1 MTYSSSFRVYYE
13 DTDMGGI
20 VYHANYL
27 RYMER
32 GRSDA
37 LRELG
42 IDQAAL
48 RAQGLVF
55 VVAHMAIDFRAPA
68 QFGELVTVRTGIG
81 AVKGAS
87 AEMEQSVGV
96 GDRVAASALV
106 RVAMT
111 APGGGIRRFPAQ
123 IREALAQAAQGC

>member
-1 MTYSSSFRVYYE
+1 MTYTSTFRVYYE

-27 RYMER
+27 RYLER

-37 LRELG
+37 LREMG
-42 IDQAAL
+42 VDQAAL

-55 VVAHMAIDFRAPA
+55 VVTHMTIDFRAPA
-68 QFGELVTVRTGIG
+68 RFDEMVTVTSGFE

-87 AEMEQSVGV
+87 AEMHQAITVG
-96 GDRVAASALV
+96 GRLCIDARV
-106 RVAMT
+106 RVAM
-111 APGGGIRRFPAQ
+111 AAMDGGVRRFPAH
-123 IREALAQAAQGC
+123 IREALARDPQG

>member
-1 MTYSSSFRVYYE
+1 MTYTSTFRVYYE

-37 LRELG
+37 LREMG
-42 IDQAAL
+42 VDQAAL

-68 QFGELVTVRTGIG
+68 RFDEQVTVTSGFG
-81 AVKGAS
+81 TVKGAS
-87 AEMEQSVGV
+87 AEMLQ
-96 GDRVAASALV
+96 RVAVGERVCIDARV
-106 RVAMT
+106 RVAM
-111 APGGGIRRFPAQ
+111 AALDGGVRRFPAH
-123 IREALAQAAQGC
+123 IREALARKPQG

>member
-1 MTYSSSFRVYYE
+1 MTFRSTFRVYYE

-37 LRELG
+37 LREMN

-55 VVAHMAIDFRAPA
+55 VVTHMAIDFRAPA
-68 QFGELVTVRTGIG
+68 RFDELVTVTSGFG
-81 AVKGAS
+81 AVRGAS
-87 AEMEQSVGV
+87 AEMQQSVAV
-96 GDRVAASALV
+96 DERLCIDARV
-106 RVAMT
+106 RVAM
-111 APGGGIRRFPAQ
+111 AALDGGVRRFPAQ
-123 IREALAQAAQGC
+123 IREALARRTQG

>member
-1 MTYSSSFRVYYE
+1 MHSFPVTVFYE

-55 VVAHMAIDFRAPA
+55 VVTHMGIDFRAPA
-68 QFGELVTVRTGIG
+68 RFDDLVTVTTGLG
-81 AVKGAS
+81 ALRGAS
-87 AEMEQSVGV
+87 AEMHQSVSV
-96 GDRVAASALV
+96 GERLCVDARV
-106 RVAMT
+106 RVAM
-111 APGGGIRRFPAQ
+111 AGLDGGVRRFPAQ
-123 IREALAQAAQGC
+123 IREALARRTQG